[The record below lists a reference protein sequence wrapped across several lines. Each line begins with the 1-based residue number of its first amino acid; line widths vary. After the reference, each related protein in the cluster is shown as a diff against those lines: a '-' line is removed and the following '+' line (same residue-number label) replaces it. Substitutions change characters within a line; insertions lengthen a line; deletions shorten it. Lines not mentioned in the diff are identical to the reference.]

1 MTAMT
6 WDEKAQ
12 RAAEAL
18 DMETLEAAEPGEVR
32 CGFREGARWQREALL
47 ADGAVERAARAMAA
61 IQAVLDLHR
70 RYGLYELEDFCTNT
84 SDAHRE
90 ERHHECSDDIGE
102 FYCEDIPVGAVC
114 DVCREDDG
122 ERAEWP
128 CPTITAI
135 NETLGES

>member
-47 ADGAVERAARAMAA
+47 SDEAAERVADVLEALDGDDFITVARAALAA
-61 IQAVLDLHR
+61 AL
-70 RYGLYELEDFCTNT
+70 GK
-84 SDAHRE
+84 
-90 ERHHECSDDIGE
+90 GE
-102 FYCEDIPVGAVC
+102 NDE
-114 DVCREDDG
+114 
-122 ERAEWP
+122 
-128 CPTITAI
+128 
-135 NETLGES
+135 